1 MKIVSEVRGRKN
13 LVSALITAV
22 IVLVLVLSG
31 PGYSANVASVG
42 AYENNCG
49 YGYPSGEAT
58 DDGGNTKDVYYTDEI
73 VYATGSGFDSTSDV
87 DIYITEDK
95 KWEDG
100 KPINSTIYKRK
111 DNVTPDANG
120 DINAEEIWTDPIPG
134 EYDIVFDADQDG
146 FYNVGGDEGDV
157 VDDPNDPGLT
167 VLGRVP
173 ALTPIGLI
181 ALIGL
186 LSVVA
191 AISIRTG
198 IKKRRG

>member
-42 AYENNCG
+42 AYGNNCG

-100 KPINSTIYKRK
+100 KPITIYQRK
-111 DNVTPDANG
+111 NNVTPDVNG
-120 DINAEEIWTDPIPG
+120 DINAEEIWTAPIPG

-146 FYNVGGDEGDV
+146 FYNVGGIEGDV
-157 VDDPNDPGLT
+157 ADDPNHPGLT
-167 VLGRVP
+167 VFGRVP

-181 ALIGL
+181 VLIGL

-198 IKKRRG
+198 IRKRRG